1 VGAIREDGLAG
12 LIGIGERRGVDV
24 DDHLV
29 SLCWRARVDAVV
41 EGRLRDEGERI
52 GLLLGHGGRLRG
64 IAHADYHGRRM
75 EIVQALTPGHVAEAR
90 ALFREYERSLGID
103 LCFQGFEQ
111 ELAGL
116 PGAYAPPRGRLLLSL
131 DGAAPAGCVALRP
144 LADAVCEMK
153 RLYVRPAF
161 RGRRAGRQLAEA
173 VIAEARA
180 IGYARMRLD
189 TLPSMKEA
197 IALYRAL
204 GFVEIAPYTTN
215 PVAGALFME
224 LALR

>member
-1 VGAIREDGLAG
+1 
-12 LIGIGERRGVDV
+12 
-24 DDHLV
+24 
-29 SLCWRARVDAVV
+29 
-41 EGRLRDEGERI
+41 
-52 GLLLGHGGRLRG
+52 
-64 IAHADYHGRRM
+64 M
-75 EIVQALTPGHVAEAR
+75 EIAQAVTPEQIVEAR

-116 PGAYAPPRGRLLLSL
+116 PGAYAPPRGRLLLAV
-131 DGAAPAGCVALRP
+131 DGDALAGCVALRP
-144 LADAVCEMK
+144 LDDGACEMK

-161 RGRRAGRQLAEA
+161 RGRRAGRRLADR

-197 IALYRAL
+197 IALYGAL
-204 GFVEIAPYTTN
+204 GFVAIAPYCAN
-215 PVAGALFME
+215 PVPGALFLE
-224 LALR
+224 LDLR

>member
-1 VGAIREDGLAG
+1 MGAIREDGLAG

-52 GLLLGHGGRLRG
+52 GFLLGHGGRLRG

-161 RGRRAGRQLAEA
+161 RGRRAGRQLAQA

-215 PVAGALFME
+215 PVAGTLFME

>member
-1 VGAIREDGLAG
+1 MGAIREAGLAG

-52 GLLLGHGGRLRG
+52 GFLLGHGGRLRG

-161 RGRRAGRQLAEA
+161 RGRRAGRQLAQA

-197 IALYRAL
+197 LALYRAL
-204 GFVEIAPYTTN
+204 GFVEIAPYYAN
-215 PVAGALFME
+215 PVPGARFLE
-224 LALR
+224 LDLR